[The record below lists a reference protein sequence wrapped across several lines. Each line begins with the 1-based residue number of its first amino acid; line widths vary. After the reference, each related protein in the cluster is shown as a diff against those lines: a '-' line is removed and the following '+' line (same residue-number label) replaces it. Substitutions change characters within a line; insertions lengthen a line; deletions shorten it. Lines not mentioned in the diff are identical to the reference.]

1 MENTTQHNKW
11 TVYVHIN
18 KVNGKRY
25 VGITSLDVND
35 RWRNGDGTA
44 IRHMYLD
51 DLLPNTDGIILSIE
65 YWSP

>member
-35 RWRNGDGTA
+35 RWRNGDGYKT
-44 IRHMYLD
+44 
-51 DLLPNTDGIILSIE
+51 
-65 YWSP
+65 